1 VADSA
6 DGGAESDSGADGGA
20 ESDSGADGE
29 AGTAGTVW
37 RRATS
42 TAYVESPERVVVLD
56 LDHLDRSPVVF
67 EGSAAQVW
75 ACVDGDRTEAEI
87 VRDLAEAFEVPV
99 EVVATDVRQFVD
111 RLRDLGLVVADKR
124 G

>member
-6 DGGAESDSGADGGA
+6 SAGAESGPGAYDA
-20 ESDSGADGE
+20 AR
-29 AGTAGTVW
+29 AATTVW

-42 TAYVESPERVVVLD
+42 AAYVESPERVVVLD

-75 ACVDGDRTEAEI
+75 ACVDGDRTESEI
-87 VRDLAEAFEVPV
+87 VSDLAEAFEVPAE
-99 EVVATDVRQFVD
+99 EVAADVRQFVD
-111 RLRDLGLVVADKR
+111 RLHDLGLIVDS
-124 G
+124 GG

>member
-1 VADSA
+1 MADSA
-6 DGGAESDSGADGGA
+6 SAGAETGPGAYDSAR
-20 ESDSGADGE
+20 
-29 AGTAGTVW
+29 TATTVW

-42 TAYVESPERVVVLD
+42 AAYVESPERVVVLD

-75 ACVDGDRTEAEI
+75 ACVDGDRTESEI
-87 VRDLAEAFEVPV
+87 VSDLAEAFEVPV
-99 EVVATDVRQFVD
+99 EVVAADVRQFVD
-111 RLRDLGLVVADKR
+111 RLRDLGLIVDSA

>member
-1 VADSA
+1 VT
-6 DGGAESDSGADGGA
+6 DSGSAGPEVAAGGDGRA
-20 ESDSGADGE
+20 TP
-29 AGTAGTVW
+29 GTAAATVW

-56 LDHLDRSPVVF
+56 LDHPDLPPYIF

-75 ACVDGDRTEAEI
+75 ACIDGDRTEAEI
-87 VRDLAEAFEVPV
+87 VDDLAGAFEVPA
-99 EVVATDVRQFVD
+99 EVVAADVRSFVD
-111 RLRDLGLVVADKR
+111 HLRDLGLIVPDA